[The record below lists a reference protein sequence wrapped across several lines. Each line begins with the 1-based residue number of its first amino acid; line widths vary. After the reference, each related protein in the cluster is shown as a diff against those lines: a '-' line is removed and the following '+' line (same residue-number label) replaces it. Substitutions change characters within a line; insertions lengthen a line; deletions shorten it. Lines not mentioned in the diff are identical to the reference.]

1 MNWLRNL
8 EDRWV
13 LRALRRGQ
21 EPEGRRVLLFHQLFT
36 SHEEAAAA
44 PGLPFEGFTT
54 AQLHELILTL
64 RAAGYRFVAPEAP
77 WGGRQVVLTFDDGY
91 ASVRHALPICEA
103 YEVPLVL
110 AITTAPVAT
119 GHAYWWD
126 ERWHHLRQ
134 HGHDARSASRQIERM
149 KAFPPTPSAAPQG
162 ELDRP
167 LTVAELQALAAHRL
181 VTLAN
186 HTHTHP
192 PLTRCTDDRAVA
204 ELNAC
209 ADHLMRWC
217 GRTPTLLCYPNGDVN
232 EAVVSLA
239 RARGYTQAYTT
250 QPLINT
256 LATPPLRQGR
266 FTLSGR
272 LPLEPQLARL
282 RTGLS
287 LPRP

>member
-13 LRALRRGQ
+13 LRALRRGH

-36 SHEEAAAA
+36 SEAEAAVA

-54 AQLHELILTL
+54 ALLLELILTL
-64 RAAGYRFVAPEAP
+64 QSAGYRFVAPDAP
-77 WGGRQVVLTFDDGY
+77 WGGRQAVLTFDDGY
-91 ASVRHALPICEA
+91 ASVRHALPICET

-110 AITTAPVAT
+110 AVTTTPVAT
-119 GHAYWWD
+119 GRAFWWD
-126 ERWHHLRQ
+126 ERWHQLRQ
-134 HGHDARSASRQIERM
+134 HGLSPSSASREINRM
-149 KAFPPTPSAAPQG
+149 KAHPPTSSAAPRG

-167 LTVAELQALAAHRL
+167 LSVAELQALATHRL

-209 ADHLMRWC
+209 ADHLLRWC
-217 GRTPTLLCYPNGDVN
+217 GRTPSVLCYPNGDVSDS
-232 EAVVSLA
+232 VVSLA

-250 QPLINT
+250 QPIINT
-256 LATPPLRQGR
+256 PATPPLRQGR

-272 LPLEPQLARL
+272 LSLEPQLARL